1 MSTESARLSASE
13 VPASVPQSVDRLR
26 SIDALRGFDMFWIV
40 GGDSLATMILNR
52 FKSPQAEQLKL
63 QFEHVDWEG
72 FRFYDLIFPLF
83 MFLVG
88 CVIPFSLEKYRD
100 RPTAVYGRVAR
111 RTATLFVLGLICNG
125 LLNFQFAELRY
136 AGVLQRI
143 AVCYGL
149 ASLISLSVRWRG
161 QTLAVLA
168 ILFGYWAVLAFIPA
182 PGGTAGDYTKEGNLS
197 GYLDR
202 TFLPG
207 RILKQYYGFGDNE
220 GLLSTIPAV
229 ATVLLGALTGQWL
242 RSSRSGWVKA
252 GVMLMAGVAGILLG
266 TFWGVKF
273 PIIKNLW
280 TSSFVLLTAGWSLIL
295 VTLFYVVIDVLK
307 FQRWAFVWTV
317 IGMNAITIYI
327 APRFID
333 FRKMSEFSLT
343 GVASLSGD
351 FGPLILLTG
360 KLTAMWLFLYVLYR
374 HKIFL
379 RL

>member
-1 MSTESARLSASE
+1 
-13 VPASVPQSVDRLR
+13 
-26 SIDALRGFDMFWIV
+26 MFWIA

-100 RPTAVYGRVAR
+100 RPTAVYGRVIR

-149 ASLISLSVRWRG
+149 ASLIFLNVRWRG
-161 QTLAVLA
+161 QVLTVTA
-168 ILFGYWAVLAFIPA
+168 ILLGYWAILALIPV
-182 PGGTAGDYTKEGNLS
+182 PGGTAGDYTKEGNLG

-242 RSSRSGWVKA
+242 RSNRTCRSSVDC
-252 GVMLMAGVAGILLG
+252 G
-266 TFWGVKF
+266 TGAHPSVR
-273 PIIKNLW
+273 PRLW
-280 TSSFVLLTAGWSLIL
+280 HR
-295 VTLFYVVIDVLK
+295 
-307 FQRWAFVWTV
+307 QR
-317 IGMNAITIYI
+317 
-327 APRFID
+327 
-333 FRKMSEFSLT
+333 
-343 GVASLSGD
+343 
-351 FGPLILLTG
+351 
-360 KLTAMWLFLYVLYR
+360 
-374 HKIFL
+374 
-379 RL
+379 